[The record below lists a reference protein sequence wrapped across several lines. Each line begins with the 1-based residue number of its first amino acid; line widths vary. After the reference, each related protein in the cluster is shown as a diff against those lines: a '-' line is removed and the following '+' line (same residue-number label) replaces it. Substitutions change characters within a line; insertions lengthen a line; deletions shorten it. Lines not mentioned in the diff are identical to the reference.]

1 MLLVLLATL
10 AFGPQVWEA
19 FAAST
24 QFTRAVVLEAGDPGW
39 HKIQSAFSWVRMWG
53 GSIAVAYMLQ
63 TVVTLAIGATLIWLW
78 RSAASFALKASAL
91 CLSAMLASPYGYDYD
106 MMILAPAIAFLAS
119 DGLAQGWRPWEKT
132 LLAAFWLM
140 PIATRGIALATFVPL
155 GVIAMI
161 AVYVAILRRGAMQLS
176 KQAHTPAAATQ

>member
-1 MLLVLLATL
+1 M
-10 AFGPQVWEA
+10 
-19 FAAST
+19 
-24 QFTRAVVLEAGDPGW
+24 
-39 HKIQSAFSWVRMWG
+39 FSWVRMWG

-63 TVVTLAIGATLIWLW
+63 AAVTLAVGATVIWLW

-132 LLAAFWLM
+132 LLATFWLM
-140 PIATRGIALATFVPL
+140 PIAARGIALATFVPL

-161 AVYVAILRRGAMQLS
+161 AVYVAILRRGVMELG
-176 KQAHTPAAATQ
+176 KQAHTSAAAAR

>member
-1 MLLVLLATL
+1 
-10 AFGPQVWEA
+10 
-19 FAAST
+19 
-24 QFTRAVVLEAGDPGW
+24 
-39 HKIQSAFSWVRMWG
+39 
-53 GSIAVAYMLQ
+53 
-63 TVVTLAIGATLIWLW
+63 
-78 RSAASFALKASAL
+78 
-91 CLSAMLASPYGYDYD
+91 MLASPYGYDYD

-140 PIATRGIALATFVPL
+140 PIVTRGIALATFVPL

-161 AVYVAILRRGAMQLS
+161 AVYVAILRRGAMQLG